1 MESLLLI
8 NSKFNEKV
16 KFIKSL
22 NDKKYRIKNNAFYLE
37 GIKVTKEILNLK
49 KAIDIEFIAYS
60 SEILSKTK
68 SGINLLNNLKNDK
81 ELEKIIKYDFSEN
94 VFKYMVD
101 TVSPQGVLS
110 VIKIKEKNIDNLINN
125 AYNNNQNI
133 LILDKIQDAGNIGT
147 IIRTANAF
155 NLSNIICIE
164 GTVDVYSQKV
174 LRSTMGTILKSNI
187 VYVSEKEIFDLKQKL
202 NEKNVKI
209 VSTSLKAKS
218 YIDELDYTQKYAFV
232 LGNEAN
238 GVSDNILNISDK
250 KIKIKMDDDVE
261 SLNVSV
267 AAGIILYNQYKKM

>member
-202 NEKNVKI
+202 NEKNFKI